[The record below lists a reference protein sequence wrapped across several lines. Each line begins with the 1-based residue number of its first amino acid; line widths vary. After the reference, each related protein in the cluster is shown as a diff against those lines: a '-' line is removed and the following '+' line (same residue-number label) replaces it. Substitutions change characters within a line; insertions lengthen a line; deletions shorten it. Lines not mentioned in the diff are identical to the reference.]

1 MNPRGAHIHSKPSW
15 TDLMAF
21 LKNPCVI
28 CSWDCAYRII
38 WRRKPYL
45 IAIQKKRISSFF
57 PHTRVSL
64 NVYCQSETICTSGT
78 KTIGLDS
85 IIQDSLHPLNRNCKI
100 QHCEIYLK
108 DKKTAWLKLKS
119 LPKRPFQRW
128 FSHLFAIAVTSIA
141 VIISYQ
147 IWKWPR
153 HLIMILFF
161 GTIKNDWIMLNLSW
175 YPHYCNCIFAV
186 LCNIGNH
193 SNREHS
199 YCKWAKS

>member
-64 NVYCQSETICTSGT
+64 NVCCQSETICTSST

-108 DKKTAWLKLKS
+108 DKKNSLIKAKKFAKKTFSKMIFTSVCHSSDINSSDNFLSNMEMTSSSHHDSVFWHNQEWLDNVKPLLISS
-119 LPKRPFQRW
+119 LLQL
-128 FSHLFAIAVTSIA
+128 HLCCAL
-141 VIISYQ
+141 Q
-147 IWKWPR
+147 HR
-153 HLIMILFF
+153 
-161 GTIKNDWIMLNLSW
+161 
-175 YPHYCNCIFAV
+175 
-186 LCNIGNH
+186 
-193 SNREHS
+193 
-199 YCKWAKS
+199 